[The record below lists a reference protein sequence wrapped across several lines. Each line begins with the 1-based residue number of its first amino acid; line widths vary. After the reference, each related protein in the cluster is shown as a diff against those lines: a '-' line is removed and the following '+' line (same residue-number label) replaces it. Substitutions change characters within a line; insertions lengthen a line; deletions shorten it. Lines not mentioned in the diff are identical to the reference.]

1 MTEIFDL
8 TGKIAPISTA
18 MMMDLHTLVKRN
30 LSWNDAILDD
40 LRSVWVLPFEMMQEI
55 GNLRF
60 QRTVVPEDAMNLD
73 TNTMDAAGA
82 SNKIIVGKGVSTPRS
97 ISKPPPLLGSPH
109 FLISS
114 IPQLNWKIRHPKF
127 SVLTEMQ
134 L

>member
-18 MMMDLHTLVKRN
+18 MKMDLHTLVKRN

-60 QRTVVPEDAMNLD
+60 QRTFVPEDAVNLD
-73 TNTMDAAGA
+73 TNTMDAADA
-82 SNKIIVGKGVSTPRS
+82 SNKIIVRKGVSTP
-97 ISKPPPLLGSPH
+97 PPNFKTIPITRIAIFLNILHPL
-109 FLISS
+109 
-114 IPQLNWKIRHPKF
+114 
-127 SVLTEMQ
+127 T
-134 L
+134 

>member
-60 QRTVVPEDAMNLD
+60 QRTVVPEDAVNLD
-73 TNTMDAAGA
+73 TNTMVAAGA
-82 SNKIIVGKGVSTPRS
+82 INNIIFRKGV
-97 ISKPPPLLGSPH
+97 
-109 FLISS
+109 
-114 IPQLNWKIRHPKF
+114 
-127 SVLTEMQ
+127 
-134 L
+134 

>member
-82 SNKIIVGKGVSTPRS
+82 SNKIIVGKGVSTP
-97 ISKPPPLLGSPH
+97 PPPLH
-109 FLISS
+109 FKTPPTTR
-114 IPQLNWKIRHPKF
+114 IPPFLNILHPP
-127 SVLTEMQ
+127 T
-134 L
+134 

>member
-18 MMMDLHTLVKRN
+18 MKMDLHTLVKRN

-82 SNKIIVGKGVSTPRS
+82 SHKILVGQGVSTP
-97 ISKPPPLLGSPH
+97 PPNFKTIPITRIAIFLNILHPL
-109 FLISS
+109 
-114 IPQLNWKIRHPKF
+114 
-127 SVLTEMQ
+127 T
-134 L
+134 